1 MGKCFKDYEHD
12 QGYIMI
18 GQHHIT
24 FSEITYDRLGL
35 LSLYNRMKHCA
46 LEWNEYKTAIF
57 GNSHVRQKLPDGFP
71 GRLLAVYSPAYEG
84 KHMHEYTEIQEVL
97 SKFNFLQDLGVD
109 DISFQINE
117 PGFQFR
123 KHTDRKLDYTIMF
136 PLHPVE
142 NFNTLTFWK
151 GEDKDR
157 NKELEKEYDLE
168 YSMNHP
174 TVFNG
179 KILHSVQECK
189 VERVLLRIKI
199 THESY
204 EDMLVRYKE
213 GTFLNA

>member
-1 MGKCFKDYEHD
+1 
-12 QGYIMI
+12 MI
-18 GQHHIT
+18 SKNHIT
-24 FSEITYDRLGL
+24 FTEITYDKNAL
-35 LSLYNRMKHCA
+35 LELYNKMKHCA

-57 GNSHVRQKLPDGFP
+57 GKNHVRQKLVDGFS
-71 GRLLAVYSPAYEG
+71 GRLLAVYSPMYEG
-84 KHMHEYTEIQEVL
+84 KHMHEYDEIKEVL
-97 SKFNFLQDLGVD
+97 SKFNFLEDLGVD

-136 PLHPVE
+136 PLKPE
-142 NFNTLTFWK
+142 QDFNKLTFWK

-157 NKELEKEYDLE
+157 EKDLEKDYDLV
-168 YSMNHP
+168 YSMDHP

-179 KILHSVQECK
+179 KILHSVEEVK
-189 VERVLLRIKI
+189 EERVLLRIKI

-204 EDMLVRYKE
+204 EDMMSRYKE